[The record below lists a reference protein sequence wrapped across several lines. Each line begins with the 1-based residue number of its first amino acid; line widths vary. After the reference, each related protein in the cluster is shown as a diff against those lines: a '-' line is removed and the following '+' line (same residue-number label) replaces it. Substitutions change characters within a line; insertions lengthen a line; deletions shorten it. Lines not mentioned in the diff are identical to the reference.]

1 MTKVNDGLVD
11 STSSRGRGTG
21 FAGPQA
27 QRPPRG
33 AGSDTQC
40 ATVGA
45 IFLAG
50 PTASGKTAAA
60 LAIAQH
66 TPCEIIS
73 VDSAL
78 VYRGMDIGT
87 AKPSAFERAEVPHHL
102 IDIRDPL
109 QAYSAAEFVLDA
121 RRLIGEITARGKLPL
136 LVGGTMLYF
145 KALAEGLDDMPPAN
159 AAVRAAIA
167 LEAASKGWPQM
178 HAALARIDPLTA
190 ARLQPQDSQRIA
202 RALEV
207 HRISGQPMSFF
218 QRRLAIEKGAAC
230 ARPDWPIAFIS
241 LEPADRSWLHA
252 RIALRFGQMRD
263 AGFLDEVR
271 ALRAR
276 GDLHADLP
284 SMRCVGYRQA
294 WALLDAPGNVHGN
307 VASNAPVDS
316 AAAAAWEALSLAATR
331 QLAKRQL
338 TWLRS
343 MPERQ
348 VVACDAPDAL
358 AQVLRHVAHAL
369 ETRAL
374 SAPQT
379 RPAPRFPA

>member
-1 MTKVNDGLVD
+1 MPPPKLPKPEDL
-11 STSSRGRGTG
+11 SQPSWGRGTG

-33 AGSDTQC
+33 AASDTQC

-45 IFLAG
+45 IFITG

-60 LAIAQH
+60 LAIARL

-87 AKPSAFERAEVPHHL
+87 AKPSEGERSAVPHHL

-109 QAYSAAEFVLDA
+109 QAYSAAEFVQDA
-121 RRLIGEITARGKLPL
+121 GRLIDEITSRGRLPL

-145 KALAEGLDDMPPAN
+145 KALADGLDDMP
-159 AAVRAAIA
+159 AADATVRAAIA
-167 LEAASKGWPQM
+167 QEAAAQGWPAM
-178 HAALARIDPLTA
+178 HAALARIDAPTA
-190 ARLQPQDSQRIA
+190 ARLEPQDSQRIA

-207 HRISGQPMSFF
+207 FRISGQPISFF

-230 ARPDWPIAFIS
+230 AHSQWPAMFIS
-241 LEPADRSWLHA
+241 LEPVERSWLHA
-252 RIALRFGQMRD
+252 RIAARFDAMLN

-294 WALLDAPGNVHGN
+294 WTLLDAPGDPV
-307 VASNAPVDS
+307 VASAVWREQS
-316 AAAAAWEALSLAATR
+316 VAATR

-343 MPERQ
+343 MPQRH

-358 AQVLRHVAHAL
+358 DQVLRHVN
-369 ETRAL
+369 
-374 SAPQT
+374 QT
-379 RPAPRFPA
+379 LKLPTSPAPTTHPAASPQS